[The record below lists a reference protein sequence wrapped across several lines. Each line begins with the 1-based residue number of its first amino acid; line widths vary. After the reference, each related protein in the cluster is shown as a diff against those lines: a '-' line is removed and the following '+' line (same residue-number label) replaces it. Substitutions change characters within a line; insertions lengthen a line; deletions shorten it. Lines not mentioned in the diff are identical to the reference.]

1 MVDNVTYS
9 LGLSLRRRVFGAA
22 GWTMAHHAS
31 SLVLRL
37 GGSLIMTRL
46 LVPEMFGLM
55 AIATIVMAITSMLSD
70 IGLRQAIIK
79 STRGDSRTLQD
90 TAWTLQIIRGGVIW
104 LICLGVAWTLN
115 LAGTAGKLPQGSA
128 FADTDLPMVIAVVAL
143 SAVIQGFQSTKVF
156 TANRRLDL
164 KQVTFIEI
172 LGQFVGLLVM
182 IALAWLTRSIWAIVA
197 GLLFTTLL
205 TVILSHLWLPGT
217 GNRLLW
223 DRRSVRELFDYGRWV
238 LVSSGLAVL
247 SINGDRLLL
256 GAWVDAATLGL
267 YALALNFVL
276 MFEDA
281 TSRLFGSVAMP
292 ALSEIARDAPERF
305 TRQYFRLRLPFDAGL
320 LSAAG
325 LMFATGGALIEFLYD
340 PRYADAGLIL
350 QIISFGMIF
359 ARFGMN
365 ISAFLALGVPKKLAV
380 INVTRVISMF
390 VFVPLANHFFGFQ
403 GALWAIAFHRAP
415 LIPVVYWLNREHRL
429 NNVAFEALVLLFW
442 PAGYLLGVSL
452 LTVFT

>member
-1 MVDNVTYS
+1 MVDKGTYS
-9 LGLSLRRRVFGAA
+9 AGLPLKRRVFGAA
-22 GWTMAHHAS
+22 GWTIAHHAS

-70 IGLRQAIIK
+70 IGLRQAIIQ
-79 STRGDSRTLQD
+79 STRGESRTLHD

-104 LICLGVAWTLN
+104 LICIGVAYTLH

-128 FADTDLPMVIAVVAL
+128 FAAADLPLLIAVVAL
-143 SAVIQGFQSTKVF
+143 SAVIQGFQSTKVI
-156 TANRRLDL
+156 TANRRLAF
-164 KQVTFIEI
+164 KQVTYIEV
-172 LGQFVGLLVM
+172 LSQFVGLLIM

-197 GLLFTTLL
+197 GLLFTTFL
-205 TVILSHLWLPGT
+205 TVTLSHLWLPGT

-238 LVSSGLAVL
+238 IVSSGLAVL

-256 GAWVDAATLGL
+256 GVWVDAATLGL

-292 ALSEIARDAPERF
+292 ALSEIARDSPERF
-305 TRQYFRLRLPFDAGL
+305 RRQYFRLRLPFDAGL
-320 LSAAG
+320 LSASG
-325 LMFATGGALIEFLYD
+325 LMFATGAALIEFLYD
-340 PRYADAGLIL
+340 PRYAEAGLIL
-350 QIISFGMIF
+350 QVISFGMIF
-359 ARFGMN
+359 ARFGVN
-365 ISAFLALGVPKKLAV
+365 IAVFLALGVPKKLV
-380 INVTRVISMF
+380 PINVTRVISMF
-390 VFVPLANHFFGFQ
+390 VFVPLGHHLFGFQ
-403 GALWAIAFHRAP
+403 GALWAIAFHRLP
-415 LIPVVYWLNREHRL
+415 ILPVVYWLNREHRL
-429 NNVAFEALVLLFW
+429 NNLAFEALVLLFW
-442 PAGYLLGVSL
+442 PAGYLLGLSVL
-452 LTVFT
+452 AVFT